1 MFLAVDFLL
10 MTVIQPSWQHFLT
23 SDIPV
28 STKTVDPWCAY
39 FETRIPPIELLER
52 LFLFFL
58 LKVDAQWVKLI
69 VRELGDMCMYKE
81 CLFFLQTCLVI
92 VGTNPAASAV
102 QGLALDLSEFAAGR
116 SLIEVSRVR
125 TSASENCS
133 AVSADK
139 LSIESNSLLV
149 TELQPQSVT
158 TFVVRLVQEPAS
170 GERRAQ

>member
-1 MFLAVDFLL
+1 M
-10 MTVIQPSWQHFLT
+10 
-23 SDIPV
+23 
-28 STKTVDPWCAY
+28 
-39 FETRIPPIELLER
+39 
-52 LFLFFL
+52 
-58 LKVDAQWVKLI
+58 
-69 VRELGDMCMYKE
+69 
-81 CLFFLQTCLVI
+81 I
-92 VGTNPAASAV
+92 VGTNPAATAV

-158 TFVVRLVQEPAS
+158 TFVVRLVQEPTS